1 MYDYATRQEQIN
13 IKTELQEIKD
23 EIIDMKN
30 NNVTQLDSIL
40 QVLSVIALA
49 VCFAIVV
56 SIVRRTIWRR

>member
-13 IKTELQEIKD
+13 IKTELQTLNNK
-23 EIIDMKN
+23 IDTLTN

>member
-13 IKTELQEIKD
+13 IKTELQEIK
-23 EIIDMKN
+23 N
-30 NNVTQLDSIL
+30 NTVTQLDSIQ